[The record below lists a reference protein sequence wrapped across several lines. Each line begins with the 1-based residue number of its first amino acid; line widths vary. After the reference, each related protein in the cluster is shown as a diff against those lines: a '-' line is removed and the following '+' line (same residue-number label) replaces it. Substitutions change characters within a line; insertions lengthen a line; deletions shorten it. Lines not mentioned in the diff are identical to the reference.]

1 MWECICK
8 LIHGRGIAGSKGKGI
23 HILTDVIE
31 WLPVVVLPLT
41 VCVPLFPQFH

>member
-8 LIHGRGIAGSKGKGI
+8 LIHGRGVAGSEGKGI

-31 WLPVVVLPLT
+31 WLPAVVLPLT
-41 VCVPLFPQFH
+41 V